1 MDSKGIYKD
10 HDNPQPYLNI
20 QEGEE
25 SVSNGDLT
33 VVESLGTT

>member
-1 MDSKGIYKD
+1 MDTKGIYKD
-10 HDNPQPYLNI
+10 NDSPQPYLNI

-25 SVSNGDLT
+25 TVSNGNLT